1 MCNNICV
8 YVRQY
13 VEMEL
18 WSEGYRHCNFY
29 ICYQILLQEFLL
41 IYISLPSSHFRF
53 WRLSMES
60 VPLEVI
66 GEEIGC
72 KIEQGKMDICV
83 YISAS

>member
-1 MCNNICV
+1 M

-18 WSEGYRHCNFY
+18 WSEGYGHCNFY

-60 VPLEVI
+60 VLLEVI

>member
-1 MCNNICV
+1 MEKQHSATPLLNTFSDASDINIQQERFFPPH
-8 YVRQY
+8 VRLKY
-13 VEMEL
+13 
-18 WSEGYRHCNFY
+18 STGDTP
-29 ICYQILLQEFLL
+29 
-41 IYISLPSSHFRF
+41 LPSSHFRF

>member
-1 MCNNICV
+1 
-8 YVRQY
+8 
-13 VEMEL
+13 
-18 WSEGYRHCNFY
+18 
-29 ICYQILLQEFLL
+29 
-41 IYISLPSSHFRF
+41 
-53 WRLSMES
+53 MES